1 MSLPKLQ
8 GQYTKGFLPHQIRI
22 DLFECKKVL
31 LIKYTRKI
39 IYNDD
44 NALV

>member
-8 GQYTKGFLPHQIRI
+8 GQHKKGFLPHQIRI

-31 LIKYTRKI
+31 LIKVD
-39 IYNDD
+39 YNDECKKLL
-44 NALV
+44 NYL